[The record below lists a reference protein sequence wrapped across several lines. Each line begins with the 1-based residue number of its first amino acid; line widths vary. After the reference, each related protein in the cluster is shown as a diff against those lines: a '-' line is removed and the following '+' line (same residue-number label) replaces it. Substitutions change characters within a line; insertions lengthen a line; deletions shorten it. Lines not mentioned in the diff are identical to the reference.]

1 MVRCVRLTLS
11 FIDHAVGASLVI
23 LHVFDHHWLLWLLT
37 RVIDLH
43 LKLLQFE
50 VLLILRL
57 AARPCTGVVGLDQ
70 RQGHLL
76 PHWSAHVQQL

>member
-11 FIDHAVGASLVI
+11 LIDHAVGTSFVI
-23 LHVFDHHWLLWLLT
+23 LYVFYRNWLLWLLSCI
-37 RVIDLH
+37 VDLH

-57 AARPCTGVVGLDQ
+57 AARSCAGVVGLDQ
-70 RQGHLL
+70 R
-76 PHWSAHVQQL
+76 